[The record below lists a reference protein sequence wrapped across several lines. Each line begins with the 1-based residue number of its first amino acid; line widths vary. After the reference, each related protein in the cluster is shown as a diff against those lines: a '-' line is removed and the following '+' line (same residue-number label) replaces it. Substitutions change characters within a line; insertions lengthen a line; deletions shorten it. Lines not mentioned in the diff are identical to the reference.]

1 MRLIK
6 MKRMGRLILL
16 VDYIGQRVDKRSWT
30 RRWSKFCVLFGIGV
44 LLVSCSTPMSLS
56 TSSTTSMTE
65 TFVLD
70 AGATSAPRQTALDV
84 TESRE
89 NQTDL
94 GQVLPISA
102 QTEIGDQII
111 LLEVAVTPQEQALG
125 LMYRTELAD
134 NRGMLFPFVPARPVS
149 FWMWN
154 VPISLDMIFL
164 FQGAVVDIAAD
175 VPSCTT
181 RPCPVY
187 GPERRQLVDRVIELR
202 GGRAAEIG
210 IQVGD
215 VITINPL
222 DPAASLAE

>member
-1 MRLIK
+1 

-16 VDYIGQRVDKRSWT
+16 GDHTGLVAVKRDWT
-30 RRWSKFCVLFGIGV
+30 RRWSGLCVLFGLGI
-44 LLVSCSTPMSLS
+44 LLVSCSTPSS
-56 TSSTTSMTE
+56 VSSSSTTSTTE
-65 TFVLD
+65 TVVLD
-70 AGATSAPRQTALDV
+70 SGPASAPRQTALDA

-102 QTEIGDQII
+102 QAEIGDQII
-111 LLEVAVTPQEQALG
+111 QLEVAVTPQQQALG

-149 FWMWN
+149 FWMKN
-154 VPISLDMIFL
+154 VSISLDMIFL
-164 FQGAVVDIAAD
+164 FQGAVVAIAAD
-175 VPSCTT
+175 VPPCTT
-181 RPCPVY
+181 NPCPVY
-187 GPERRQLVDRVIELR
+187 GPEGRQLVDRVIELR

-215 VITINPL
+215 VISINPL
-222 DPAASLAE
+222 DPATSVAE

>member
-1 MRLIK
+1 
-6 MKRMGRLILL
+6 
-16 VDYIGQRVDKRSWT
+16 
-30 RRWSKFCVLFGIGV
+30 
-44 LLVSCSTPMSLS
+44 
-56 TSSTTSMTE
+56 MTE